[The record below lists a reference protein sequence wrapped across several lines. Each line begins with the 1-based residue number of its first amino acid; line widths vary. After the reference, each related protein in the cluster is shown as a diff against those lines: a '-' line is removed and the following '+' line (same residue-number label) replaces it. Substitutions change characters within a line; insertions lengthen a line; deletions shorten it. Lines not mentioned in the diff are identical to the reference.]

1 MKSLRKIKTYKI
13 KGLISIL
20 AFSLF
25 LSSCWEFDPKTPP
38 PPPPPPKIELPEPI
52 IPTNQSK
59 GSLFSEGRGLF
70 VYADNRA
77 RFVGDLITVKI
88 VETYQS
94 SNNVKQGSSKSS
106 SVKAGIGK
114 LLGYEN
120 QLKKTL
126 PLPSGFDP
134 AHLVDGS
141 MSSSTSGQGQTQR
154 ESRIV
159 ATISARVVEVLPNG
173 NLVIQGVRTIKR
185 NRDLEYITLTG
196 VVRPQDI
203 SSDNSIESTKIS
215 DLYIEYSGKGPNS
228 EATSGPGII
237 TRLLQLFWLF

>member
-1 MKSLRKIKTYKI
+1 MRALKAL
-13 KGLISIL
+13 GGMVLI
-20 AFSLF
+20 F
-25 LSSCWEFDPKTPP
+25 LLNACWEFDPKTPP
-38 PPPPPPKIELPEPI
+38 PPPPPPKVSLPEQVMPL
-52 IPTNQSK
+52 TQNK
-59 GSLFSEGRGLF
+59 GSLFREGASLF
-70 VYADNRA
+70 AYADNRA
-77 RFVGDLITVKI
+77 RFVGDLITIRI

-106 SVKAGIGK
+106 SIKAGINK
-114 LLGYEN
+114 LFGYEN
-120 QLKKTL
+120 QFQKTL

-141 MSSSTSGQGQTQR
+141 LSTSTSGQGQIQR
-154 ESRIV
+154 QSTIL

-185 NRDLEYITLTG
+185 NRDLEYITITG
-196 VVRPQDI
+196 IVRPQDI
-203 SSDNSIESTKIS
+203 DANNSVDSTKIS